1 MQKMWEPVFQYKDTY
16 TNLKAEIISE
26 KGIKKKKA
34 DNKITVLQIAL
45 KINFLKEESTMEW
58 GAYSILGQK

>member
-26 KGIKKKKA
+26 KGIKKKA
-34 DNKITVLQIAL
+34 DKKITVFQIAF
-45 KINFLKEESTMEW
+45 KINFLKEEVNYGMR
-58 GAYSILGQK
+58 SIQHS